1 MQNKTWKSLN
11 NAVSGGSILELN
23 NTLSLRSPQSGKYV
37 NTLEETTVANA
48 KIHKKLPQTRS
59 EQLIRASLFKSS
71 TGVELLSSE
80 EKDMDIGN
88 KFSKDLNIFL
98 PWFSSKHEDK

>member
-1 MQNKTWKSLN
+1 MFAYLWNLPLVPLGPNTKSTKWVDSNELPHLALDLCMQSKTWKSLN
-11 NAVSGGSILELN
+11 NAVSWGSILELN

-59 EQLIRASLFKSS
+59 ATLK
-71 TGVELLSSE
+71 
-80 EKDMDIGN
+80 K
-88 KFSKDLNIFL
+88 K
-98 PWFSSKHEDK
+98 